1 MTAHSAHTQHELKV
15 RNVHFEFDEVPKH
28 WILNS
33 AVATHFIN
41 SMHIVFPEGEKFFIR
56 SVRRFTKDVK
66 SAYLKKEI
74 NSFCGQEGVH
84 AREHQRFWEVMEEQK
99 IKPLPFANFLKITA
113 FSGEYSYENLSI
125 KLLNKIQPR
134 LGDKFALSVT
144 TALEHYTAILANA
157 LFYEPLATNKNIAPQ
172 MLEMLHWHA
181 SEEIE
186 HKAIPFD
193 VLKKVDDS
201 YTLRIGGMLIATW
214 GLWFYLIVGTS
225 MLTYND
231 KDVKTKDIP
240 KYLLQF
246 LTRFKQNF
254 GGTLAAQYWLYYR
267 KDFHPDQIDNYH
279 LAEELLAGKNYA

>member
-1 MTAHSAHTQHELKV
+1 MAEYTSTRKPEAKIRKV
-15 RNVHFEFDEVPKH
+15 NFQFEKPFPKH
-28 WILNS
+28 WFNDNPI
-33 AVATHFIN
+33 ATHFMNAEHLI
-41 SMHIVFPEGEKFFIR
+41 FPDGEKFFIR
-56 SVRRFTKDVK
+56 SVKAFADIYKNDPE
-66 SAYLKKEI
+66 LKKRVDNFI
-74 NSFCGQEGVH
+74 GQEGTH
-84 AREHQRFWEVMEEQK
+84 FAEHQKFWDIMESQDLQPMKFVNLYRRTIWGGLENWMRKTLTKDRMGDK
-99 IKPLPFANFLKITA
+99 I
-113 FSGEYSYENLSI
+113 SLSI
-125 KLLNKIQPR
+125 T
-134 LGDKFALSVT
+134 V
-144 TALEHYTAILANA
+144 ALEHFTAMLSESGISNKDITGNMPQEMKD
-157 LFYEPLATNKNIAPQ
+157 LF
-172 MLEMLHWHA
+172 MWHA
-181 SEEIE
+181 AEEIE